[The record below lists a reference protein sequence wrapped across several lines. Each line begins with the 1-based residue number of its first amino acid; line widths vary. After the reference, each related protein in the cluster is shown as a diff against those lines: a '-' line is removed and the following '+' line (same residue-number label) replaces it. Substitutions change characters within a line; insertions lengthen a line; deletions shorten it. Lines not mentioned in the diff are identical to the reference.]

1 MADTMLNSRI
11 LQFGTFELD
20 LTAGELRKGGRKV
33 RVQEQPFQ
41 LLVALVEKPG
51 EVVAREE
58 LKDKLWP
65 GDTYVDFDRSLNTA
79 ASKLRDALGDSASS
93 PRFIETL
100 PRRGYRFLGSVETVG
115 THPGSVG
122 DSSRA
127 ASDVPVDGSELTA
140 SDLPPRERELVRRL
154 RLAWFV
160 AAVAATGAL
169 AVSLVHFRQTPP
181 DIPQAT
187 LRKSAFTPPVP
198 FATWQRNYVAI
209 SPNGQQIAMTTWDA
223 DGRLWIKDL
232 GRQQPARAIDGGEGA
247 FDPFWSP
254 GSDFIG
260 FHTVEELKKISIRGG
275 AAVSVCQLPIS
286 NSFSGGSWSPD
297 GESIVFSSGNPAVL
311 YEVAARWGTP
321 TPIASPEISENSSE
335 GLARAIRQPHFLPSL
350 PSEAGSRVLVYTV
363 QSSEDTTM
371 MVHDLDTGRQEP
383 LGPGQG
389 PFYSPSG
396 HIVYERTGMPDELW
410 ALPFSLAALKVTGE
424 AFPIA
429 QNSRSPTIAADGTL
443 VYADGA
449 RSERQLVW
457 LDRGGEKTGEIGQV
471 QDRAS
476 YAALSPDERR
486 VAVSAVKGLS
496 KPVWVWEIASRV
508 ENLVT
513 SAPGIYQRPVWAPS
527 GE

>member
-51 EVVAREE
+51 EVVTREE

-160 AAVAATGAL
+160 AAVAAIGAL

-209 SPNGQQIAMTTWDA
+209 SSNGQQIAMTTWDA

-260 FHTVEELKKISIRGG
+260 FHTVEELKKVSIRGG

-297 GESIVFSSGNPAVL
+297 G
-311 YEVAARWGTP
+311 
-321 TPIASPEISENSSE
+321 
-335 GLARAIRQPHFLPSL
+335 
-350 PSEAGSRVLVYTV
+350 
-363 QSSEDTTM
+363 
-371 MVHDLDTGRQEP
+371 
-383 LGPGQG
+383 
-389 PFYSPSG
+389 
-396 HIVYERTGMPDELW
+396 
-410 ALPFSLAALKVTGE
+410 
-424 AFPIA
+424 
-429 QNSRSPTIAADGTL
+429 
-443 VYADGA
+443 
-449 RSERQLVW
+449 
-457 LDRGGEKTGEIGQV
+457 
-471 QDRAS
+471 
-476 YAALSPDERR
+476 
-486 VAVSAVKGLS
+486 
-496 KPVWVWEIASRV
+496 
-508 ENLVT
+508 
-513 SAPGIYQRPVWAPS
+513 
-527 GE
+527 